1 LPPFLLSARCGECH
15 VLPPVAAFYAS
26 RGGFLSRGVAG
37 ACRASSRATIHVQK
51 LEHVL
56 QPLMEVPFGFFD
68 HSVGVCMA
76 FEAAR
81 QLRAVEGRNAVLL
94 FVSGRGS
101 PKFASADRP
110 RHARRRTAICLQFC
124 AGLAARL
131 QQSCNDRNS

>member
-1 LPPFLLSARCGECH
+1 MPPFLLSARCGECH

-94 FVSGRGS
+94 FVPAAGVPNSL
-101 PKFASADRP
+101 PPIAP
-110 RHARRRTAICLQFC
+110 RHARRRTAIRLQFC
-124 AGLAARL
+124 ADLAARL

>member
-1 LPPFLLSARCGECH
+1 MPPFVLSARCGECH

-94 FVSGRGS
+94 FVPAAGVPNSL
-101 PKFASADRP
+101 PPIAP
-110 RHARRRTAICLQFC
+110 RHARRRTAIRLQFC

>member
-1 LPPFLLSARCGECH
+1 MLSARCGECH

-37 ACRASSRATIHVQK
+37 ARRASSRATIHVQK

-81 QLRAVEGRNAVLL
+81 QLRSVEGRNAVLL
-94 FVSGRGS
+94 FVPAAGVPNSL
-101 PKFASADRP
+101 PPIAP
-110 RHARRRTAICLQFC
+110 RHARRRTAIRLQFC